1 MASLSPFPANM
12 HRSASTSRT
21 SDEFLVN
28 LLPAAAAMNSSP
40 VKASASHDLPIYS
53 PISDATKKE
62 LALHHKSMGENAIH
76 LIPLLLIFCGFI
88 LWLFSHPASTRNKE
102 EVRVFIV
109 TAWLLWRRR
118 NPVVH
123 RLEIPVEDNVWGRAK
138 QYVQNFDKSCDNGGT
153 VYQTAA

>member
-53 PISDATKKE
+53 PISDANKKE

-109 TAWLLWRRR
+109 TAWLL
-118 NPVVH
+118 
-123 RLEIPVEDNVWGRAK
+123 EIPVEDNVWGRAK
-138 QYVQNFDKSCDNGGT
+138 QYVQNFDKSCDKGGT